1 MCDDYQ
7 NAAKLLPLISKHRA
21 DNTDDWRIICIALK
35 NCGVPYEIFESWSL
49 TPKYQDKY
57 QIRRAWQNLTGNYSI
72 GTLCYYAKLDHGVLP
87 ELSRS
92 GGKSFIPQ
100 IQLPQRQVP
109 EFDGE
114 KAFASIIQPY
124 SNCSEMELACGL
136 WERSPYRLLEKSD
149 EKDFCA
155 VLESLYDLDDMLFVG
170 TPLANAAEQQRCIKS
185 VKEHL
190 ARPCVAEFF
199 RPNPLTGKPVM
210 KANNVPSFVSDAC
223 VALFRYAVLEFDDKP
238 LQQQYA
244 FYMAMLDKGLPIAA
258 LTFSG
263 NKSIHCLLAVN
274 CANAQE
280 WTTKVEDTLF
290 RNNLELLG
298 CDGACK
304 NESRSSRTPGA
315 IRSSNGVRQ
324 RLLYLNP
331 GVKK

>member
-7 NAAKLLPLISKHRA
+7 NAMRLLPLISRQRA
-21 DNTDDWRIICIALK
+21 DNTADWRTICIALK

-49 TPKYQDKY
+49 TSKYQDKY
-57 QIRRAWQNLTGNYSI
+57 QIRRAWQNLNGNYSI
-72 GTLCYYAKLDHGVLP
+72 ATLVFYAKLDHGVLP
-87 ELSRS
+87 ELFRKR
-92 GGKSFIPQ
+92 GYQ
-100 IQLPQRQVP
+100 INPPVP
-109 EFDGE
+109 YVPPVKVFDGE

-124 SNCSEMELACGL
+124 SNCSETELDCGL

-155 VLESLYDLDDMLFVG
+155 MLESLYDPDDMLFVG

-210 KANNVPSFVSDAC
+210 KANNAPSFVSDAC

-274 CANAQE
+274 CANAEE
-280 WTTKVEDTLF
+280 WTEKVEDALF

>member
-1 MCDDYQ
+1 MNNDYQ
-7 NAAKLLPLISKHRA
+7 SAMSVLPLIDKRRA
-21 DNTDDWRIICIALK
+21 DDTRAWNAICIALK
-35 NCGVPYEIFESWSL
+35 NCGVPYDVFEQWSL
-49 TPKYQDKY
+49 TTRYQDKN
-57 QIRRAWQNLTGNYSI
+57 QIRRAWQNLNGNHTI
-72 GTLCYYAKLDHGVLP
+72 GTLLFYAKQD
-87 ELSRS
+87 S
-92 GGKSFIPQ
+92 GT
-100 IQLPQRQVP
+100 VP
-109 EFDGE
+109 VQAYRHPDRFDGE

-124 SNCSEMELACGL
+124 SNYSEMELDCEL

-155 VLESLYDLDDMLFVG
+155 VLESLYDPDDMLFVG

-274 CANAQE
+274 CANAKE
-280 WTTKVEDTLF
+280 WTEKVEDTLF

-331 GVKK
+331 AVKK